1 MENKALEKN
10 GEDEITCR
18 WGVFPGQE
26 VSPFLFRDPKKFMV
40 KGSM

>member
-18 WGVFPGQE
+18 WGVCLGQE
-26 VSPFLFRDPKKFMV
+26 VSPFLFRDPEKLMV
-40 KGSM
+40 MGSM